1 MTRNEMIEIIF
12 KIKEDPNGHDFSS
25 YLYSAVG
32 LLKRQSDA
40 GTAYAALKLV
50 DTIEKA
56 VGGKENLS
64 DFSQKRISQIEKL
77 CTPAMAR
84 LLEKVSKA
92 YEMEMSD
99 EVQLRAMEEAERKS
113 KGVY

>member
-1 MTRNEMIEIIF
+1 MTRNEMIEITD
-12 KIKEDPNGHDFSS
+12 KIKKNPEGHDFSS

-32 LLKRQSDA
+32 LLKRQNDA
-40 GTAYAALKLV
+40 GTAYAALQLV
-50 DTIEKA
+50 DAIKNA
-56 VGGKENLS
+56 SGGLENLS
-64 DFSQKRISQIEKL
+64 DFCQKRISQIEKL

-92 YEMEMSD
+92 YEMSD

-113 KGVY
+113 KGGY